1 MDAQENAVPPPG
13 ESPDIIQR
21 IAQLTRMLRDSMR
34 ELGLDQ
40 AIKDAAQAIPDA
52 RDRLRYV
59 AHMTEQAAHRVL
71 NAAESAQ
78 PEQDALQRAARA
90 LDERWQQWFE
100 TSALELPEARDLV
113 RDTRQFLQE
122 VPGRAQATQA
132 KLLEIIMAQDF
143 QDEIGQ
149 QGAIVY
155 DGTAEIRI
163 GMQGK
168 KCIADQ
174 PGSCIVAL
182 HQQADGIGGHR
193 IGTIN
198 GCILKPPQQSVA
210 KTGIA
215 AGQQSLKHPA
225 QLCYSIV
232 CLPHRLRRCV
242 GGDAAH
248 EDAGPCGNFYAQ
260 PLRNPEQ
267 GRHRM
272 NRQGEKKIIKT
283 ERAVLQHGA
292 RAVPGLSG
300 DVVLLQR

>member
-132 KLLEIIMAQDF
+132 KLLEIIMAPDF
-143 QDEIGQ
+143 QDLTGQ
-149 QGAIVY
+149 VI
-155 DGTAEIRI
+155 
-163 GMQGK
+163 MK
-168 KCIADQ
+168 
-174 PGSCIVAL
+174 
-182 HQQADGIGGHR
+182 
-193 IGTIN
+193 
-198 GCILKPPQQSVA
+198 
-210 KTGIA
+210 
-215 AGQQSLKHPA
+215 
-225 QLCYSIV
+225 
-232 CLPHRLRRCV
+232 
-242 GGDAAH
+242 
-248 EDAGPCGNFYAQ
+248 
-260 PLRNPEQ
+260 
-267 GRHRM
+267 M
-272 NRQGEKKIIKT
+272 M
-283 ERAVLQHGA
+283 
-292 RAVPGLSG
+292 
-300 DVVLLQR
+300 DVVSAIEKELLQVLLENVPQEKRDEANSLLNGPQVNPDGKADVVTNQDQVDELLASLGF